1 MVLLAG
7 IYNLKGI
14 EVPDPIQTI
23 CTRWGSDPLSYGSY
37 SHVRVHS
44 SGSDYD
50 IMAESVFNRLFFAG
64 EATSRKYPASMH
76 GAYLS
81 GLREASH
88 ILHAARGLC
97 NSNNNNSRKYL
108 QRMIGTSTDLLGDLF
123 RRPDIALG
131 NLSFVF
137 DPLNVDS
144 SSLGIL
150 RVSFR
155 CTKGITSEDLQLYA
169 LVTREVASE
178 INRGCEKDGVGL
190 LSLMKKLDMKL
201 MGPNA
206 MGNMANSLIASIA
219 NARRSKG
226 RNRMLSTHQDNVYT
240 C

>member
-1 MVLLAG
+1 M
-7 IYNLKGI
+7 
-14 EVPDPIQTI
+14 PDPIQTI
-23 CTRWGSDPLSYGSY
+23 CTRWGSDPFSYGSY
-37 SHVRVHS
+37 SHIRVHS

-50 IMAESVFNRLFFAG
+50 ILAESVINRLFFAG
-64 EATSRKYPASMH
+64 EATNRKYPASMH

-88 ILHAARGLC
+88 ILRAASGLYNGN
-97 NSNNNNSRKYL
+97 NSNSRRYT
-108 QRMIGTSTDLLGDLF
+108 QRIMGTSSDLLGDLF
-123 RRPDIALG
+123 RRPDIAFG

-137 DPLNVDS
+137 DPLNVDP

-155 CTKGITSEDLQLYA
+155 GRKGVTSEDLQLYA
-169 LVTREVASE
+169 LVTREVADE
-178 INRGCEKDGVGL
+178 IEQGSGKDGVG
-190 LSLMKKLDMKL
+190 LSLMKKLNLKL

-206 MGNMANSLIASIA
+206 MWNLANSLIASIA

-226 RNRMLSTHQDNVYT
+226 RNRMSITHQNNVYT